1 LGDGVGVRV
10 PVGVGVGV
18 LVRVGVGVGVL
29 VRVGVTV
36 GVLVGVGDTDN
47 DVKATSQFAAVHVKS
62 LQFVATKTSPVT
74 AGFNVSVAEGAL
86 PLIPL

>member
-1 LGDGVGVRV
+1 
-10 PVGVGVGV
+10 VGVGV

-47 DVKATSQFAAVHVKS
+47 DVKATSQFAAVHCGS
-62 LQFVATKTSPVT
+62 LQFVGTKTSPVT
-74 AGFNVSVAEGAL
+74 AGFKVSVAEGAL
-86 PLIPL
+86 VLIPL